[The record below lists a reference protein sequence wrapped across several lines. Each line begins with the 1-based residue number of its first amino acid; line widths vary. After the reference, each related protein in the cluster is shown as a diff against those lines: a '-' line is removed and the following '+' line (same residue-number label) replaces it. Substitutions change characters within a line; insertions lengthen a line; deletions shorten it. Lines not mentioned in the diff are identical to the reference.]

1 MANKKITFTKK
12 ECEHIAEWLDKDL
25 MTELEKVMSSLSTYY
40 KEAKSQKDKAE
51 IKKLVKYNSKQALQI
66 NNMTKSI
73 INKIEREYQ

>member
-1 MANKKITFTKK
+1 MSKQKITFTKK
-12 ECEHIAEWLDKDL
+12 ECEHIAQWLNKDL

-40 KEAKSQKDKAE
+40 KEAKSQKDKAK

>member
-1 MANKKITFTKK
+1 
-12 ECEHIAEWLDKDL
+12 
-25 MTELEKVMSSLSTYY
+25 MSSLSTYY

-66 NNMTKSI
+66 NNMTESI